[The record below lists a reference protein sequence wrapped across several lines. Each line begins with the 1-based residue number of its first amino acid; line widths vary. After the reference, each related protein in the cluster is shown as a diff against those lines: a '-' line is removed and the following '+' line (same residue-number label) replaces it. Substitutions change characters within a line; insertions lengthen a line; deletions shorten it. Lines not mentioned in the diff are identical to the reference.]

1 MKTVLTPQEVQDKKF
16 AKAVFGGY
24 DMGEVDEF
32 LDQIVSDYEQLY
44 KENAILKGKLKT
56 LAEKVEEYRS
66 VDEQMRQTLARAK
79 RESDEQIESAKQQS
93 AEMRTEADEYSRT
106 VRAGADEYS
115 EKLLSEARS
124 EAETLLA
131 GARRSS
137 EEMQTIARNEAMM
150 KLTDIRKEIE
160 AEERR
165 LAEARNETKKFAA
178 EVAEVCKHQLEALRA
193 IVAVPAPTHTVVE
206 EPARAA
212 FAEQSIDV
220 PNVGE
225 PSPDDEPTVK
235 IEAERITERQAADTP
250 ATVAD
255 AANDEDFEPVEDE
268 VPMMDVDNEPTIR
281 FDKPRRVDIGGD
293 TIEFDDPEDEQSDD
307 DAFRQIF
314 GRGKDDR

>member
-106 VRAGADEYS
+106 VRADADEYS

-225 PSPDDEPTVK
+225 PSQDDEPTVK

-293 TIEFDDPEDEQSDD
+293 TVEFDDPEDEQSDD

>member
-106 VRAGADEYS
+106 VRADADEYS

-293 TIEFDDPEDEQSDD
+293 TVEFDDPEDEQSDD

-314 GRGKDDR
+314 GRGKDGE

>member
-1 MKTVLTPQEVQDKKF
+1 MLTPQEVQDKKF

-106 VRAGADEYS
+106 VRADADEYS

-225 PSPDDEPTVK
+225 PSQDDEPTVK

-255 AANDEDFEPVEDE
+255 AANDEDFESVEDE

>member
-1 MKTVLTPQEVQDKKF
+1 MLTPQEVQDKKF

-106 VRAGADEYS
+106 VRADADEYS

-206 EPARAA
+206 ESARAA

-225 PSPDDEPTVK
+225 SSPDDEPTVK

-293 TIEFDDPEDEQSDD
+293 TVEFDDPEDEQSDD

>member
-1 MKTVLTPQEVQDKKF
+1 MLTPQEVQDKKF

-106 VRAGADEYS
+106 VRADADEYS

-314 GRGKDDR
+314 GRGKDGE

>member
-106 VRAGADEYS
+106 VRADADEYS

-225 PSPDDEPTVK
+225 PSPDDEPTVR

-314 GRGKDDR
+314 GRGKDGE

>member
-106 VRAGADEYS
+106 VRADADEYS
-115 EKLLSEARS
+115 EKLLTEARS

-165 LAEARNETKKFAA
+165 LAEARNETKQLAA

-193 IVAVPAPTHTVVE
+193 IVAVPAPTHTAVE

-220 PNVGE
+220 PNVGGS
-225 PSPDDEPTVK
+225 SPDDEPTVR

-268 VPMMDVDNEPTIR
+268 VPAIDFDNEPTIR

-293 TIEFDDPEDEQSDD
+293 TVEFDDPEDEQSDD

-314 GRGKDDR
+314 GRGKDGE

>member
-32 LDQIVSDYEQLY
+32 LDQIVADYEQLY

-106 VRAGADEYS
+106 VRADADEYS

-150 KLTDIRKEIE
+150 KLTDIRGEIE

-178 EVAEVCKHQLEALRA
+178 EVAEVCKHQLEALRT
-193 IVAVPAPTHTVVE
+193 IVAVPAPTHMPTE
-206 EPARAA
+206 APARAA
-212 FAEQSIDV
+212 FHEQSIDI
-220 PNVGE
+220 PNVSE
-225 PSPDDEPTVK
+225 SVDEPTVR

-255 AANDEDFEPVEDE
+255 AANDETVEPARDTVPEIDFDS
-268 VPMMDVDNEPTIR
+268 EPTIR
-281 FDKPRRVDIGGD
+281 FEKPRRVDIGGD
-293 TIEFDDPEDEQSDD
+293 TVEFEDPEDEQSDD

-314 GRGKDDR
+314 GRGKDGE

>member
-32 LDQIVSDYEQLY
+32 LDQIVTDYEQLY

-106 VRAGADEYS
+106 VRADADEYS

-124 EAETLLA
+124 EAETLLSS
-131 GARRSS
+131 ARRSS

-150 KLTDIRKEIE
+150 KLTDIRSEIE
-160 AEERR
+160 AEEHR
-165 LAEARNETKKFAA
+165 LVAARNETKKFAA
-178 EVAEVCKHQLEALRA
+178 EVAEVCKHQLEALRT
-193 IVAVPAPTHTVVE
+193 IVAVPAPAPTVAD

-212 FAEQSIDV
+212 FAEQPIDM
-220 PNVGE
+220 PDTGE
-225 PSPDDEPTVK
+225 STVDEPTVR
-235 IEAERITERQAADTP
+235 IEAERIIERQAADTP

-255 AANDEDFEPVEDE
+255 AANDEDFEPIDDE
-268 VPMMDVDNEPTIR
+268 IPMMDADNEPTIR

-293 TIEFDDPEDEQSDD
+293 TIEFGNPEDEQSDD

-314 GRGKDDR
+314 GRGKDGE

>member
-106 VRAGADEYS
+106 VRADADEYS

-225 PSPDDEPTVK
+225 PSQDDEPTVK

-255 AANDEDFEPVEDE
+255 AANDEDFESVEDE

-314 GRGKDDR
+314 GRGKDGE

>member
-1 MKTVLTPQEVQDKKF
+1 MLTPQEVQDKKF

-106 VRAGADEYS
+106 VRADADEYS

-225 PSPDDEPTVK
+225 SSQDDEPTVK

-293 TIEFDDPEDEQSDD
+293 TVEFDDPEDEQSDD

>member
-1 MKTVLTPQEVQDKKF
+1 MLTPQEVQDKKF

-106 VRAGADEYS
+106 VRADADEYS

-225 PSPDDEPTVK
+225 PSQDDEPTVR

-255 AANDEDFEPVEDE
+255 AANDEDFEPIDDE
-268 VPMMDVDNEPTIR
+268 IPMMDVDNEPTIR

-293 TIEFDDPEDEQSDD
+293 TVEFDDPEDEQSDD

>member
-106 VRAGADEYS
+106 VRADADEYS

-206 EPARAA
+206 ESARAA

-225 PSPDDEPTVK
+225 SSPDDEPTVK

-293 TIEFDDPEDEQSDD
+293 TVEFDDPEDEQSDD

>member
-32 LDQIVSDYEQLY
+32 LDQIVADYEQLY

-93 AEMRTEADEYSRT
+93 AEMRTAADEYSRT
-106 VRAGADEYS
+106 VRADADEYS

-150 KLTDIRKEIE
+150 KLTDIRGEIE

-178 EVAEVCKHQLEALRA
+178 EVAEVCKHQLEALRT
-193 IVAVPAPTHTVVE
+193 IVAVPAPTHTPTE

-212 FAEQSIDV
+212 FHEQSIDI
-220 PNVGE
+220 PNVSE
-225 PSPDDEPTVK
+225 SVDEPTVR

-268 VPMMDVDNEPTIR
+268 VPAIDFDSEPTIR
-281 FDKPRRVDIGGD
+281 FEKPRRVDIGGD
-293 TIEFDDPEDEQSDD
+293 TVEFDDPEDEQSDD

-314 GRGKDDR
+314 GRGKDGE

>member
-106 VRAGADEYS
+106 VRADADEYS

-225 PSPDDEPTVK
+225 PSPDDEPTVR

-293 TIEFDDPEDEQSDD
+293 TVEFDDPEDEQSDD

-314 GRGKDDR
+314 GRGKDGE

>member
-1 MKTVLTPQEVQDKKF
+1 MVKTVLTPQEVQDKKF

-32 LDQIVSDYEQLY
+32 LDQINSDYEQLY

-79 RESDEQIESAKQQS
+79 RESDEQIENAMQQA
-93 AEMRTEADEYSRT
+93 AEMRTAADEYSRT
-106 VRAGADEYS
+106 VRADADEYS

-124 EAETLLA
+124 EAETILST
-131 GARRSS
+131 ARHSS
-137 EEMQTIARNEAMM
+137 DEMQAAARGEAMM
-150 KLTDIRKEIE
+150 KLTGIREEIE

-165 LAEARNETKKFAA
+165 LAEARNETKKYAA
-178 EVAEVCKHQLEALRA
+178 EVAEVCKRQLESLRT
-193 IVAVPAPTHTVVE
+193 IVTAPAPMPTAT

-212 FAEQSIDV
+212 FAEQPMDV
-220 PNVGE
+220 PSEDISSV
-225 PSPDDEPTVK
+225 DEPTVRIK
-235 IEAERITERQAADTP
+235 MERITERQAADTP

-268 VPMMDVDNEPTIR
+268 IPLMDADNEPTIR
-281 FDKPRRVDIGGD
+281 FEKPRRVDIGGD
-293 TIEFDDPEDEQSDD
+293 TVEFDDPEDEQSDD

-314 GRGKDDR
+314 GGRGKDGE

>member
-106 VRAGADEYS
+106 VRADADEYS

-225 PSPDDEPTVK
+225 PSPDDEPTVR

>member
-225 PSPDDEPTVK
+225 PSPDDEPTVR

>member
-106 VRAGADEYS
+106 VRADADEYS
-115 EKLLSEARS
+115 EKLLTEARS

-193 IVAVPAPTHTVVE
+193 IVAVPAPTHTAVE

-220 PNVGE
+220 PNVGGS
-225 PSPDDEPTVK
+225 SPDDEPTVR

-268 VPMMDVDNEPTIR
+268 VPAIDFDNEPTIR

-293 TIEFDDPEDEQSDD
+293 TVEFDDPEDEQSDD

-314 GRGKDDR
+314 GRGKDGE

>member
-106 VRAGADEYS
+106 VRADADEYS

-225 PSPDDEPTVK
+225 PSQDDEPTVK

-255 AANDEDFEPVEDE
+255 AANDEDFESVEDE

>member
-1 MKTVLTPQEVQDKKF
+1 MVKTVLTPQEVQDKKF

-32 LDQIVSDYEQLY
+32 LDQINSDYEQLY

-79 RESDEQIESAKQQS
+79 RESDEQIENAMQQA
-93 AEMRTEADEYSRT
+93 AEMRTAADEYSRT
-106 VRAGADEYS
+106 VRADADEYS

-124 EAETLLA
+124 EAETILST
-131 GARRSS
+131 ARHSS
-137 EEMQTIARNEAMM
+137 DEMQAAARGEAMM
-150 KLTDIRKEIE
+150 KLTGIREEIE

-165 LAEARNETKKFAA
+165 LAEARNETKKYAA
-178 EVAEVCKHQLEALRA
+178 EVAEVCKRQLESLRT
-193 IVAVPAPTHTVVE
+193 IVTAPAPMPTAT

-212 FAEQSIDV
+212 FAEQPMDV
-220 PNVGE
+220 PSEDISSV
-225 PSPDDEPTVK
+225 DEPTVR
-235 IEAERITERQAADTP
+235 IVMERITERQAADTP

-268 VPMMDVDNEPTIR
+268 IPLMDADNEPTIR
-281 FDKPRRVDIGGD
+281 FEKPRRVDIGGD
-293 TIEFDDPEDEQSDD
+293 TVEFDDPEDEQSDD

-314 GRGKDDR
+314 GGRGKDGE

>member
-106 VRAGADEYS
+106 VRADADEYS

-314 GRGKDDR
+314 GRGKDGE

>member
-1 MKTVLTPQEVQDKKF
+1 MLTPQEVQDKKF

-106 VRAGADEYS
+106 VRADADEYS

-225 PSPDDEPTVK
+225 PSQDDEPTVK

-255 AANDEDFEPVEDE
+255 AANDEDFESVEDE

-314 GRGKDDR
+314 GRGKDGE

>member
-106 VRAGADEYS
+106 VRADADEYS

>member
-225 PSPDDEPTVK
+225 PSPDDEPTVR

-293 TIEFDDPEDEQSDD
+293 TVEFDDPEDEQSDD

-314 GRGKDDR
+314 GRGKDGE

>member
-1 MKTVLTPQEVQDKKF
+1 MVKTVLTPQEVQDKKF

-32 LDQIVSDYEQLY
+32 LDQIISDYEQLY

-79 RESDEQIESAKQQS
+79 RESDEQIESAMQQ
-93 AEMRTEADEYSRT
+93 AADMRTAADEYSRT
-106 VRAGADEYS
+106 VRADADEYS

-124 EAETLLA
+124 EAETLLST
-131 GARRSS
+131 ARHSS
-137 EEMQTIARNEAMM
+137 DEMQAAARGEAMM
-150 KLTDIRKEIE
+150 KLTGIREEIE

-165 LAEARNETKKFAA
+165 LAEARNETKKYAA
-178 EVAEVCKHQLEALRA
+178 EVAEVCKRQLESLRT
-193 IVAVPAPTHTVVE
+193 IVTAPAPVPTVT

-212 FAEQSIDV
+212 FAEQPMDI
-220 PNVGE
+220 
-225 PSPDDEPTVK
+225 PSVDISSVDEPTVR
-235 IEAERITERQAADTP
+235 IETERITERQAADTP

-255 AANDEDFEPVEDE
+255 AANFEDFEPVEDE
-268 VPMMDVDNEPTIR
+268 IPLMDADNEPTIR
-281 FDKPRRVDIGGD
+281 FEKPRRVDIGGD

-314 GRGKDDR
+314 GDRGKDGE

>member
-106 VRAGADEYS
+106 VRADADEYS

-225 PSPDDEPTVK
+225 SSPDDEPTVK
-235 IEAERITERQAADTP
+235 IETERITERQAADTP

>member
-106 VRAGADEYS
+106 VRADADEYS

-225 PSPDDEPTVK
+225 SSPDDEPTVR

>member
-293 TIEFDDPEDEQSDD
+293 TVEFDDPEDEQSDD

-314 GRGKDDR
+314 GRGKDGE